1 MKNYP
6 ENIAISASAGTGKT
20 YRLALRYIE
29 LLASGE
35 HPETIVAL
43 TFSRAAANEIFDR
56 VVTLITRWIS
66 DPGAF
71 RKECRGTAL
80 ERLTESDLRKILSQL
95 LSSLHRLPVGT
106 IDSFFINILSCFSI
120 ELGLPAGFSIIDDY
134 QQDLV
139 KNAVLSS
146 VLHSFEVSQKDVSR
160 LFEAYRLITMS
171 AERKRVTDSFLH
183 FVEKFHQVFI
193 ETGDVVWGD
202 YIGDYPFRSTTDL
215 ISDISFVQK
224 ELRQLEATGDYS
236 ENFFNG
242 IKPFLEEAQTFAGG
256 KLSTD
261 SFFKKVLENLDDL
274 ARGVC
279 GIKGHGAKKKTLA
292 LSCDSARKLAGVAGF
307 IVNRIFEQSLA
318 KSRGVQNILREYD
331 KRYSAVV
338 RNSGM
343 LTFDDVKWIMGRG
356 GVDFTSECGGHDS
369 RLYMD
374 YRLDSKYNHWLIDE
388 FQDTSR
394 LQWAV
399 ISNLI
404 DEVFQGSTGRKSFFY
419 VGDIKQAIY
428 GWRNGDARLFGEIL
442 DKYGRA
448 DYANPL
454 KRECINRSWRS
465 APEIVNAV
473 NAVLS
478 REKLLSVPGI
488 EPQHIGRWE
497 WEKHETNL
505 ADRKG
510 YVEYVEFEKV
520 GRSCGVDPRQGCTY
534 IESVIDEVKPF
545 EKGLTVAVLVRSN
558 KKGVEFYNGLKEKGI
573 PVDLV
578 GDESGIDSNAVRL
591 ICSLLTLAD
600 SPHDRLALKHVQMS
614 SLAGFLNDKTAYEIS
629 LMLRERGFAQ
639 TVAFWVKR
647 LKESA
652 ELTDFSLLRLQELEE
667 KSRRFDV
674 LGERPVSH
682 WKKFIEEIPSS
693 RANTGNAV
701 KIMTVHK
708 SKGLQF
714 DMVFLPELRSKDS
727 IVKTDLTSELLTS
740 AAAKPWAFIPPLRDI
755 AMLDS
760 AVADSIAVLDCDKCY
775 EALCVLYVAMTR
787 AKYALYMMGNVPPKS
802 SSSVQY
808 ETILRSALS
817 GGGVGSRGKTIGDL
831 RVDLMYTDGEPEWHL
846 CHQSKTDVEVEGS
859 WIEISG
865 KPHITPSPRVAD
877 ISPSQK
883 ELSHFPLS
891 SFFAD
896 AGDKAA
902 QVGNAV
908 HELFAQ
914 VQDLRKADVKAITD
928 RLRAG
933 GLYPEET
940 VGEAVAL
947 FESCCGDEGIA
958 ALLSLGKNH
967 AVFNEKRLSA
977 VIDGRMINGIVDRFV
992 IELDENGSPVSAFIM
1007 DYKTNRV
1014 STDSEI
1020 EEASRQYVPQLD
1032 VYRRMVAMLTG
1043 LEVETVR
1050 CGLLFVRPRRYVE
1063 LAFEEMA
1070 AAG

>member
-56 VVTLITRWIS
+56 VVTLITRWIN
-66 DPGAF
+66 DPAAF

-80 ERLTESDLRKILSQL
+80 EHLTESDLRNILAQL

-120 ELGLPAGFSIIDDY
+120 ELGLPAGFGIIDNY

-146 VLHSFEVSQKDVSR
+146 VLHSSEVSQKDVTR

-171 AERKRVTDSFLH
+171 MERKRITDSFLD
-183 FVEKFHQVFI
+183 FIEKFHQVYI
-193 ETGDVVWGD
+193 ETGDVVWGE
-202 YIGDYPFRSTTDL
+202 YSGDYPFASTADPV
-215 ISDISFVQK
+215 SDVDFIQK
-224 ELRQLEATGDYS
+224 ELLQLEASGDYS
-236 ENFFNG
+236 GNFFNG
-242 IKPFLEEAQTFAGG
+242 IRPFLEEAETFSGG
-256 KLSTD
+256 KLSAET
-261 SFFKKVLENLDDL
+261 FLKKVLENLDDL
-274 ARGVC
+274 AMGIC
-279 GIKGHGAKKKTLA
+279 GIKGHGAKKKTLD
-292 LSCDSARKLAGVAGF
+292 LSCESAKKLAGIAGF

-318 KSRGVQNILREYD
+318 KSRGVQNILKEYD
-331 KRYSAVV
+331 KRYSSIV

-356 GVDFTSECGGHDS
+356 GIGFTSRNGGHDS
-369 RLYMD
+369 RLYID
-374 YRLDSKYNHWLIDE
+374 YRLDAKYNHWLIDE

-404 DEVFQGSTGRKSFFY
+404 DEVFQSSMGKKSFFY
-419 VGDIKQAIY
+419 VGDVKQAIY

-442 DKYGRA
+442 NKYSSS

-465 APEIVNAV
+465 APQIVNAV
-473 NAVLS
+473 NTVFS
-478 REKLLSVPGI
+478 SEKLLSVPGI
-488 EPQHIGRWE
+488 EPAHIERWE

-510 YVEYVEFEKV
+510 YVEYVEFGKV
-520 GRSCGVDPRQGCTY
+520 GRGCGVDPEQGCAY
-534 IESVIDEVKPF
+534 IESIIDEVKPF
-545 EKGLTVAVLVRSN
+545 EKGLSVAVLVRSN
-558 KKGVEFYNGLKEKGI
+558 KKGVEYYNGLKEKGI
-573 PVDLV
+573 AVDLM
-578 GDESGIDSNAVRL
+578 GDESGIDSNGVKL

-600 SPHDRLALKHVQMS
+600 SPHDQAALRHVQMS
-614 SLAGFLNDKTAYEIS
+614 PLGGFLNDRTAYEMS
-629 LMLRERGFAQ
+629 LMIRERGFAE

-647 LKESA
+647 LEESA
-652 ELTDFSLLRLQELEE
+652 ELTRFSLVKLQELEE
-667 KSRRFDV
+667 KSRRFD
-674 LGERPVSH
+674 LIGERQVSL
-682 WKKFIEEIPSS
+682 WKKYIEEIPFSK
-693 RANTGNAV
+693 ANTGNAV
-701 KIMTVHK
+701 QIMTVHK

-727 IVKTDLTSELLTS
+727 IVKADLKAELLTS
-740 AAAKPWAFIPPLRDI
+740 TSGKPWAFIPPLRDI
-755 AMLDS
+755 AMLD
-760 AVADSIAVLDCDKCY
+760 ADVNKSITMLDCDKCY

-787 AKYALYMMGNVPPKS
+787 AKFGLYMMGNVPPKS

-808 ETILRSALS
+808 ETILRSTLS
-817 GGGVGSRGKTIGDL
+817 GGDTGSAGRSIGQTQ
-831 RVDLMYTDGEPEWHL
+831 VDVIYTDGEAEWHL
-846 CHQSKTDVEVEGS
+846 YHQKTTDSEDEENR
-859 WIEISG
+859 IMISG
-865 KPHITPSPRVAD
+865 KPLITASPRVAD

-883 ELSHFPLS
+883 ELSHVPLS
-891 SFFAD
+891 SFFSE
-896 AGDKAA
+896 AGGDAA
-902 QVGNAV
+902 QIGTAV

-914 VQDLRKADVKAITD
+914 ITDIRKTDLRGIVERMRTGGCYSQETAD
-928 RLRAG
+928 
-933 GLYPEET
+933 
-940 VGEAVAL
+940 EAVRL
-947 FESCCGDEGIA
+947 FESCCSDESIA
-958 ALLSLGKNH
+958 ALLSPGESH
-967 AVFNEKRLSA
+967 TVFNEKRISA

-992 IELDENGSPVSAFIM
+992 IELDENNSPVSAYVL

-1014 STDSEI
+1014 TTDSEI

-1032 VYRRMVAMLTG
+1032 VYRRMVSMLTG
-1043 LEVETVR
+1043 LGVDDVK
-1050 CGLLFVRPRRYVE
+1050 CGLLFVRPRRFVE
-1063 LAFEEMA
+1063 LEFEEVA